1 MLLTFIAVLLV
12 IVSAYLAVTTVR
24 ESPTYALKTR
34 LRKLALDKSS
44 NVSLSENLRSE
55 ILKETHP
62 IERILNS
69 FSLFRKINLS
79 IDQAGFK
86 IQPHIFLAIAF
97 AGIFITS
104 VLIYILFNKAA
115 FAMLSA
121 ALLLLLLTAIIQYKI
136 TERER
141 KFTEQLPDIL
151 MMIARSLRAGHSLN
165 SAIELVGMETPNP
178 AGELFKTA
186 YDQQKLG
193 MSITDALA
201 VMTTQIESLD
211 LRFFITTVSINT
223 EVGGNLAEILD
234 KLAATIRDRAKIR
247 RQVRVYTAQGRL
259 SGYILG
265 VLPIFMFIMINLM
278 NPDYGKILIQEK
290 LGNYFLI
297 FAFIMQIFGLI
308 VIRKIINIRI

>member
-1 MLLTFIAVLLV
+1 MSV
-12 IVSAYLAVTTVR
+12 YLAVTTVK
-24 ESPTYALKTR
+24 ESPAYALKAR

-44 NVSLSENLRSE
+44 NVSFSDNLRSE
-55 ILKETHP
+55 ILKETNP
-62 IERILNS
+62 LERTLNT
-69 FSLFRKINLS
+69 FALFRKINRS

-86 IQPHIFLAIAF
+86 IQPHFFLLVAF

-104 VLIYILFNKAA
+104 LIVYILFYNVV
-115 FAMLSA
+115 FS
-121 ALLLLLLTAIIQYKI
+121 LLTAAVIILLLSTFLQYKI
-136 TERER
+136 SERER
-141 KFTEQLPDIL
+141 KFSEQLPDIL

-193 MSITDALA
+193 MRITDALA
-201 VMTTQIESLD
+201 AMTTQIESLD
-211 LRFFITTVSINT
+211 LRFFITTVSINN

-278 NPDYGKILIQEK
+278 NPEYGKILIQEK

-297 FAFIMQIFGLI
+297 FAFIMQVFGLLF
-308 VIRKIINIRI
+308 IRKVINIRI